1 MKSLKLKIGG
11 IILIFLC
18 LFLFSRQ
25 QSYAQKELVKFLSTN
40 IEDGKRIIDAW
51 TQPFLT
57 ADGVN
62 LNNGWYVSA
71 EPLKLGRFEFRL
83 IGMSCFSPSSERMFN
98 VEDLELTNLRVK
110 PGENLETSTIFGKS
124 GDATTL
130 EMIIDDPANPGQK
143 IILSK
148 FESPSGTGISFLPSF
163 TPQISIGLVK
173 GTEIMVRWLPD
184 INYSGLKRSS
194 WGIGL
199 KHDILQ
205 WIPVAEKLPF
215 SVSLI
220 GNYAQTSLSYGGKLL
235 EPAKGITNPDT
246 VSKYDDQGIA
256 FENSAWSV
264 GAAISKKF
272 PVLTI
277 FGGLHVNSSTST
289 IGLTGNFP
297 VITYNSTSQKE
308 IKNIAGSDIYI
319 KSKNTQFVI
328 NAGLRIKMGIMH
340 ITLGG
345 NYATNGYYS
354 AILALGIGY
363 FN

>member
-1 MKSLKLKIGG
+1 MTN
-11 IILIFLC
+11 
-18 LFLFSRQ
+18 Q

-40 IEDGKRIIDAW
+40 IEDGNKIIEAW
-51 TQPFLT
+51 TQPYLT
-57 ADGVN
+57 ANGVN

-71 EPLKLGRFEFRL
+71 DPLKLGRFEFRL
-83 IGMSCFSPSSERMFN
+83 IGMSCFTPFSERLFN
-98 VEDLELTNLRVK
+98 VQDLELSNLKVK
-110 PGENLETSTIFGKS
+110 SGENLETSTIFGKS

-130 EMIIDDPANPGQK
+130 EMLIDDSNPGQTNEFK
-143 IILSK
+143 
-148 FESPSGTGISFLPSF
+148 SPSGTGISFLPSF
-163 TPQISIGLVK
+163 TPQISVGLIK

-184 INYSGLKRSS
+184 INYSGLKKSS
-194 WGIGL
+194 WGVGL

-205 WIPVAEKLPF
+205 WIPAAEKLPF
-215 SVSLI
+215 SLSLI

-235 EPAKGITNPDT
+235 EPATGITNPDT

-256 FENSAWSV
+256 FENSAWSA
-264 GAAISKKF
+264 GLAISKKL

-297 VITYNSTSQKE
+297 VLTYNSTSLQKE
-308 IKNIAGSDIYI
+308 ITNIEGSKIDIE
-319 KSKNTQFVI
+319 SKNTQFVI

-340 ITLGG
+340 ITFGG